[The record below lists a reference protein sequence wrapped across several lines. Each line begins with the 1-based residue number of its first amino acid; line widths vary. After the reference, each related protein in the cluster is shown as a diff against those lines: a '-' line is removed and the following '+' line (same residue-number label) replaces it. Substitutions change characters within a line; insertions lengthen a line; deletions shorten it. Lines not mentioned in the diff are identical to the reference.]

1 MSIKLDLRENAM
13 FKDIFAEM
21 DAKQES
27 TQKLLLEERQ
37 KVKTYQEQVKAYR
50 QQIQLLRAQAKENAK
65 EIDRSILVLY
75 QLMHFSVRTIATV
88 VNKDS
93 TYIEAL
99 IAQSVEATC
108 YTEKRKA
115 ILNLHHNLELEPSLI
130 ASVYEM
136 NEKEVQTML
145 DRGEF
150 QINTASVQTQLMKT
164 ASQIE
169 CTNSFPSSTSSPE

>member
-1 MSIKLDLRENAM
+1 MHVMSIKLDLRENAM

-27 TQKLLLEERQ
+27 NQKLLLEERQ
-37 KVKTYQEQVKAYR
+37 KVKTYREQIKAYR
-50 QQIQLLRAQAKENAK
+50 QQIQLLREQAKENANK
-65 EIDRSILVLY
+65 LDRGILTLY
-75 QLMHFSVRTIATV
+75 QRMHFSVNTIASV

-150 QINTASVQTQLMKT
+150 
-164 ASQIE
+164 
-169 CTNSFPSSTSSPE
+169 